1 MADPPP
7 APPTGKA
14 RGRPQSV
21 LFACTLNAVRS
32 PMAEAIA
39 RHYFGRSIRFASA
52 GLKRGEPNG
61 FATAAMAEIGMDISR
76 HKPKTFEELE
86 DANYDLIVTLSPE
99 AHHRALE
106 FARDLSAEVVYWPT
120 PDPTATQGSRETILD
135 AYRDTR
141 DRLAGRIKAYLHR
154 PWESQG

>member
-1 MADPPP
+1 MADPPLAAP
-7 APPTGKA
+7 APSA

-39 RHYFGRSIRFASA
+39 RHYFGRSIHFASA

-76 HKPKTFEELE
+76 HRPKTFEELE
-86 DANYDLIVTLSPE
+86 DANFDLIVTLSPE

-106 FARDLSAEVVYWPT
+106 FARDLRAEVVYWPT
-120 PDPTATQGSRETILD
+120 PDPTAAQGAREAILD
-135 AYRDTR
+135 AYRETR
-141 DRLAGRIKAYLHR
+141 DRLAARIKSYLHR
-154 PWESQG
+154 PWERQG

>member
-7 APPTGKA
+7 GPLAVKA
-14 RGRPQSV
+14 RERPQSV

-76 HKPKTFEELE
+76 HRPRTFEELE
-86 DANYDLIVTLSPE
+86 DENYDLIVTLSPE

-120 PDPTATQGSRETILD
+120 PDPTAVQGSRETILD
-135 AYRDTR
+135 AYRETR
-141 DRLAGRIKAYLHR
+141 DRLAGRIKSYLQR
-154 PWESQG
+154 PWESLG